1 MHPPPLRKLIAEV
14 IGLEFDA
21 IWQAFAETGD
31 PVCYMLYKAVNR
43 DRRDNTDSG
52 EAPRVTD

>member
-1 MHPPPLRKLIAEV
+1 MQ
-14 IGLEFDA
+14 FDA

-43 DRRDNTDSG
+43 DRPADTDSG
-52 EAPRVTD
+52 NSPRVTD